1 MQQET
6 AAGRGDSNISGE
18 RKYFRGSFF
27 LIVHDSVLYTP
38 RVSRRQRDSAAILYL
53 NVCVR
58 ARARARSC
66 DLVYSN
72 NVL

>member
-1 MQQET
+1 MT
-6 AAGRGDSNISGE
+6 AISRESGNILGE
-18 RKYFRGSFF
+18 AFF